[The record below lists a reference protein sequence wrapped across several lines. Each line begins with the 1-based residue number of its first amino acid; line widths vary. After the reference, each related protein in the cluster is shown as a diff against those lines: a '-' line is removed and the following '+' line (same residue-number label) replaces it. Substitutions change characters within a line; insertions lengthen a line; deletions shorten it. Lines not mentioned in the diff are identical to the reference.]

1 MSDEES
7 PDETIGH
14 GGSYGVSNLPPMMTQ
29 TNNSASLGLDNPA
42 LETDFPKVF
51 RTLQT
56 TTDSQI

>member
-14 GGSYGVSNLPPMMTQ
+14 GESYSVSNLPPMTQ
-29 TNNSASLGLDNPA
+29 TNNSASQGIDNPT

-51 RTLQT
+51 KTLQT
-56 TTDSQI
+56 NNDSQI